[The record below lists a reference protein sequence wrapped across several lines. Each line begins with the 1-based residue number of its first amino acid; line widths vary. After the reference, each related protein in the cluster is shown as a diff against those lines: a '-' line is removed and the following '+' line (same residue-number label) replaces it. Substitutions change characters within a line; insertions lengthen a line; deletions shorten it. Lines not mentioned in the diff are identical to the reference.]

1 MSNEV
6 INEILK
12 QFAAKADGI
21 ENAIL
26 RLSTVIETFGQSQ
39 QNMLAKLDAIHLEL
53 RELKTA
59 LTVALQRR

>member
-21 ENAIL
+21 ENAVL
-26 RLSTVIETFGQSQ
+26 RLSTVIDALGQSQ
-39 QNMLAKLDAIHLEL
+39 QNMLSKLDAIHLEL